1 MFATMGESMGETLSL
16 RCLLTHPLP
25 FTRLTG
31 SALTLRVMAKQPDA
45 LTGYGEARIHT
56 ETALFDVQ
64 TADVAQPMVGDRLT
78 LEGVSHIVQSE
89 PTADRD
95 RLIWTLNTR
104 PE

>member
-1 MFATMGESMGETLSL
+1 MSFASMIAALFTDPVLSK
-16 RCLLTHPLP
+16 TAVYQSV
-25 FTRLTG
+25 TG

-45 LTGYGEARIHT
+45 LTGFGEAHIHM
-56 ETALFDVQ
+56 ETALFNVQ

-78 LEGVSHIVQSE
+78 IDGISYIVQSE

>member
-1 MFATMGESMGETLSL
+1 MSFASMIATLFADPVLSKQAVYQ
-16 RCLLTHPLP
+16 P
-25 FTRLTG
+25 LTG

-45 LTGYGEARIHT
+45 LTNFGEARIHT

-78 LEGVSHIVQSE
+78 LEGVSYIVQSE

-104 PE
+104 QE

>member
-1 MFATMGESMGETLSL
+1 MSFTSMIAALFADPVLSK
-16 RCLLTHPLP
+16 PAVYYQP
-25 FTRLTG
+25 QAG

-45 LTGYGEARIHT
+45 LTGFGEAHIHS

-64 TADVAQPMVGDRLT
+64 TADVFQPMVGDRLT
-78 LEGVSHIVQSE
+78 VDGSVFIVQSE

>member
-1 MFATMGESMGETLSL
+1 MSFASMIVALFADPVLSK
-16 RCLLTHPLP
+16 TAVYQSV
-25 FTRLTG
+25 TG

-45 LTGYGEARIHT
+45 LTGFGEARIHT

-64 TADVAQPMVGDRLT
+64 TADVAQPTIGDRLT
-78 LEGVSHIVQSE
+78 IDGISYIVQSE

>member
-1 MFATMGESMGETLSL
+1 MSFASMLAVLFADPVLS
-16 RCLLTHPLP
+16 RPAVYQP
-25 FTRLTG
+25 LTG

-56 ETALFDVQ
+56 ETTLFDVQ
-64 TADVAQPMVGDRLT
+64 TADVVQPMVGDRLT
-78 LEGVSHIVQSE
+78 LEGVSYIVQSE

>member
-1 MFATMGESMGETLSL
+1 MGFEGMIAALFADPILAKNAVYLPKGSL
-16 RCLLTHPLP
+16 DG
-25 FTRLTG
+25 FTV
-31 SALTLRVMAKQPDA
+31 RVITKQPDT
-45 LTGYGEARIHT
+45 LTDFGGGRIHT

-64 TADVAQPMVGDRLT
+64 SREVPNPMIDDRLT
-78 LEGVSHIVQSE
+78 VDGVTYLVQSE

>member
-1 MFATMGESMGETLSL
+1 MGFASMIAVLFADPVLSK
-16 RCLLTHPLP
+16 TAVYQPV
-25 FTRLTG
+25 TG

-45 LTGYGEARIHT
+45 LTGFGEARIHT

-64 TADVAQPMVGDRLT
+64 TADVAQPMAGDRLMF
-78 LEGVSHIVQSE
+78 EGVSYIVQSE

>member
-1 MFATMGESMGETLSL
+1 MSFASMIAALFADPVLSKQAVYQ
-16 RCLLTHPLP
+16 P
-25 FTRLTG
+25 LTG
-31 SALTLRVMAKQPDA
+31 SAITLRVMAKQPDA

-78 LEGVSHIVQSE
+78 FEGVSYIVQSE

-104 PE
+104 QE

>member
-1 MFATMGESMGETLSL
+1 MSFTSMIAALFADPVLSK
-16 RCLLTHPLP
+16 PAVYQP
-25 FTRLTG
+25 LTG
-31 SALTLRVMAKQPDA
+31 SAFTLRVMAKQPDA
-45 LTGYGEARIHT
+45 LTGFGEAHIHS

-64 TADVAQPMVGDRLT
+64 TAEVVQPMVGDRLT
-78 LEGVSHIVQSE
+78 VDGSTFIVQSE

>member
-1 MFATMGESMGETLSL
+1 MSFASMIAALFADPVLSK
-16 RCLLTHPLP
+16 PAVYQP
-25 FTRLTG
+25 VTG

-45 LTGYGEARIHT
+45 LTGFGEARIHT

-64 TADVAQPMVGDRLT
+64 TADVAQPMAGDRLT
-78 LEGVSHIVQSE
+78 LEGVSYIVQSE

-104 PE
+104 QE